1 MPRAEIVSASRTIK
15 LYGRER
21 NAYEPG
27 RPLLRSAIKFSPKL
41 LCTDES
47 IVAGSAAL
55 ISRSKL
61 RRSAVTTGRCQLDEI
76 QSRAKFP
83 NAGGFRRVFAE
94 DNLIRR
100 YHGNCVNG
108 ASGGSRRCKA
118 PGICKRNCR
127 ATSRTFFTRN
137 VESVALFRIRG
148 TRGLRCED
156 SFYGIFLGAARPSL
170 GLPQRFL
177 KC

>member
-1 MPRAEIVSASRTIK
+1 MRDKTIREGAKRIRARRA
-15 LYGRER
+15 
-21 NAYEPG
+21 G
-27 RPLLRSAIKFSPKL
+27 RPLLRFAIKFSPKL

-55 ISRSKL
+55 ISRRKL
-61 RRSAVTTGRCQLDEI
+61 RRSAITTGRCQLDEI
-76 QSRAKFP
+76 QSRLKFP
-83 NAGGFRRVFAE
+83 NTAGFRRVFAE

-108 ASGGSRRCKA
+108 ASGGSRRWKA

-137 VESVALFRIRG
+137 AESVGDGAALFRIRG
-148 TRGLRCED
+148 TFGLRCECT
-156 SFYGIFLGAARPSL
+156 FYGIFSRAARASHGHPE
-170 GLPQRFL
+170 RFM
-177 KC
+177 KY